1 METDTSYLGEEIK
14 EDVFSFRVSIKA
26 RWREIRYSIS
36 LLRKSPLFVIGFVV
50 ISTLVLM
57 ALLAPVIT
65 SYAPKEFDLRYRNLP
80 PMTTDTST
88 ELKWSGYVGK
98 TQDFGLDPNLKI
110 RTWAADLTNDT
121 RNDFI
126 VGTSEPSLLF
136 YESTG
141 KVEDTNFQLV
151 ENYFNISLPV
161 GVTRVVPTS
170 GDIDGDKDI
179 DLIIGCDDGKVYI
192 SKNEGTFETPLWSD
206 FEALRDSGNNELTFP
221 GQANP
226 TLFEY
231 NNDSME
237 LLDLIIGSEADNV
250 TNKHKIFVYINS
262 GNTTHYR
269 FTLNPNMPKNLL
281 GQPLEI
287 ATTPVVDDS
296 MRVFFGLI
304 DNNTRQDMIVIFDS
318 GAFEYYLVT
327 DMLIN
332 PTFIEVDKD
341 EPSVTFEF
349 PELAEEPFLD
359 FQWNDFSKD
368 NKSDIVIF
376 FNNGT
381 VIANFQYYEVDGRLH
396 ILGTDEQ
403 GGDIFSRC
411 IWALQTDFFLAIW
424 VVSIATVIGTIIGG
438 FAGYF
443 GGWVDNLMMRITDI
457 FFAFPG
463 LILAMSIAAALGP
476 SLFNLSLALIIVWWS
491 GYARI
496 ARGQVISEKNRLY
509 VEAARSVGMGD
520 MRILF
525 RHILP
530 NSIYPLLVAATLD
543 LGGVVLTAAG
553 LSFIGFGAQPGDA
566 ELGIMIASGR
576 EFFLSKPWLV
586 FFPGVF
592 IFLIVLAFNLVGDG
606 IRDVMDPKL
615 RR

>member
-1 METDTSYLGEEIK
+1 MESDTSYLGEEIK

-26 RWREIRYSIS
+26 RWREIKYSIS
-36 LLRKSPLFVIGFVV
+36 LLRKSPLFIIGFLV
-50 ISTLVLM
+50 ITTLVLM
-57 ALLAPVIT
+57 AAMAPVIT
-65 SYAPKEFDLRYRNLP
+65 SYQPKEFDLSHRNLP
-80 PMTTDTST
+80 PMTIDDST
-88 ELKWSGYVGK
+88 ELKWSGYVDK
-98 TQDFGLDPNLKI
+98 TQDFGLGSDLKI
-110 RTWAADLTNDT
+110 RSWTADLTNDS

-126 VGTSEPSLLF
+126 VGTSEPSLSF

-141 KVEDTNFQLV
+141 KVSDTNWILV
-151 ENYFNISLPV
+151 EDFFNVSLPA

-170 GDIDGDKDI
+170 GDLDGDKDI
-179 DLIIGCDDGKVYI
+179 DIIIGGDDGKVYL
-192 SKNEGTFETPLWSD
+192 SKNEGTFEAPLWSD
-206 FEALRDSGNNELTFP
+206 FEALRDRFNNEITFP

-237 LLDLIIGSEADNV
+237 LLDLIVGSEIENV
-250 TNKHKIFVYINS
+250 TNKHKIYVYINS
-262 GNTTHYR
+262 GNTTHYS
-269 FTLNPNMPKNLL
+269 FELNENMPRNLI
-281 GQPLEI
+281 GQPLVI
-287 ATTPVVDDS
+287 DSTSVPKDS

-304 DNNTRQDMIVIFDS
+304 DNNTRDDMIIIFDS
-318 GAFEYYLVT
+318 GIFEYFLVT
-327 DMLIN
+327 DMIIN
-332 PTFIEVDKD
+332 PTFLQIDKS

-349 PELAEEPFLD
+349 PELIEEPFLD
-359 FQWNDFSKD
+359 FQWKDFSQD
-368 NKSDIVIF
+368 NRRDIVIF
-376 FNNGT
+376 FNNGSC
-381 VIANFQYYEVDGRLH
+381 IANFQYYEVDGRLH

-411 IWALQTDFFLAIW
+411 IWALRTDFFLAIW

-438 FAGYF
+438 LAGYF

-476 SLFNLSLALIIVWWS
+476 SLFNLSIALIIVWWS

-496 ARGQVISEKNRLY
+496 SRGQVISEKNRLY
-509 VEAARSVGMGD
+509 VEAARSIGMGD

-566 ELGIMIASGR
+566 ELGVMIASGR

-606 IRDVMDPKL
+606 VRDVMDPKL